1 MLKKIIKLGRFQFA
15 LPVFMVF
22 SCGSLLA
29 MLSSDGFFNV
39 SRFIFGYL
47 IFFSAQL
54 SVQYSNE
61 YFDFDADRLTI
72 PTFFSGGSKV
82 LRNNYSLKIFSKW
95 ISIFL
100 AIVSIILSVLFVS
113 VFKVSIRIIILA
125 VFANLLGWFYTAP
138 PLRFS
143 YRGLGEI
150 TIMLIIGIMLPIA
163 GFVTLRDTLDKEI
176 IIILIPLL
184 LCTAMLSIAVEIPD
198 YKADRISGKNNLV
211 SVYGRKTGYL
221 MLTVFSSAAFVYF
234 IIIAV
239 LNMIYGFYRYDI
251 NFILLGLVS
260 IPSLV
265 TSFYGSMVNPSERR
279 KITLFI
285 NVIIF
290 SLFFILLIFNIH
302 LIILVLSV

>member
-1 MLKKIIKLGRFQFA
+1 LLKKIIKLGRFQFA

-22 SCGSLLA
+22 LCGSLLA
-29 MLSSDGFFNV
+29 VLSNDGLFNV
-39 SRFIFGYL
+39 ARFIFGYL

-82 LRNNYSLKIFSKW
+82 LRNNKNLKIFSKW
-95 ISIFL
+95 ISISL
-100 AIVSIILSVLFVS
+100 LIISIILSVLFVL
-113 VFKVSIRIIILA
+113 VFKVSVRIIILA

-150 TIMLIIGIMLPIA
+150 TIMLIIGIILPIA

-184 LCTAMLSIAVEIPD
+184 LCTTMLSIAVEIPD
-198 YKADRISGKNNLV
+198 YEADRISGKKNLI

-221 MLTVFSSAAFVYF
+221 LLSIFSTAAFVYF
-234 IIIAV
+234 ITIAV
-239 LNMIYGFYRYDI
+239 LNMIYRFYRYDI

-265 TSFYGSMVNPSERR
+265 TSFYGSIVNPPERR

>member
-22 SCGSLLA
+22 SCGTLLA
-29 MLSSDGFFNV
+29 LLAGESFYLTK
-39 SRFIFGYL
+39 FIFGYM

-54 SVQYSNE
+54 SVQYGNE
-61 YFDFDADRLTI
+61 YFDYDADRLTI

-82 LRNNYSLKIFSKW
+82 LRNNKNLRIFSKW
-95 ISIFL
+95 ISISL
-100 AIVSIILSVLFVS
+100 LIISIILSVLFVLIFEAS
-113 VFKVSIRIIILA
+113 VWIIILA
-125 VFANLLGWFYTAP
+125 VFANLLGWFYSAP
-138 PLRFS
+138 PLKLS
-143 YRGLGEI
+143 HRGLGEVI
-150 TIMLIIGIMLPIA
+150 IMLIIGIILPVA
-163 GFVTLRDTLDKEI
+163 GFITFRDTLDKEI

-198 YKADRISGKNNLV
+198 YGADRFYGKKNLI

-221 MLTVFSSAAFVYF
+221 LLSVFSTVAFVYF
-234 IIIAV
+234 TTIAV
-239 LNMIYGFYRYDI
+239 LNMIYGFHRYNI

-265 TSFYGSMVNPSERR
+265 TSFYGSIVNPSERR
-279 KITLFI
+279 KIVSFI

-290 SLFFILLIFNIH
+290 TLFFILLIFNIH
-302 LIILVLSV
+302 LIILVLAG

>member
-22 SCGSLLA
+22 SCGTLLA
-29 MLSSDGFFNV
+29 LLAGESFYLTK
-39 SRFIFGYL
+39 FIFGYM

-54 SVQYSNE
+54 SVQYGNE
-61 YFDFDADRLTI
+61 YFDYDADRMTI

-82 LRNNYSLKIFSKW
+82 LRNNKNLIIFSKW
-95 ISIFL
+95 ISISL
-100 AIVSIILSVLFVS
+100 LIISIILSVLFVLIFEAS
-113 VFKVSIRIIILA
+113 VWIIILA
-125 VFANLLGWFYTAP
+125 VFANLLGWFYSAP
-138 PLRFS
+138 PLKLS
-143 YRGLGEI
+143 HRGLGEVI
-150 TIMLIIGIMLPIA
+150 IMLIIGIILPVA
-163 GFVTLRDTLDKEI
+163 GFITFRDTLDKEI

-198 YKADRISGKNNLV
+198 YGADRFYGKKNLI

-221 MLTVFSSAAFVYF
+221 LLSVFSTGTFVYF
-234 IIIAV
+234 ITIAV
-239 LNMIYGFYRYDI
+239 LNMIYRFYRFDI

-265 TSFYGSMVNPSERR
+265 TSFYGSIVNPSERR
-279 KITLFI
+279 KIVSFI

-290 SLFFILLIFNIH
+290 TLFFILLIFNIH
-302 LIILVLSV
+302 LIILVLAG

>member
-22 SCGSLLA
+22 LCGALLA
-29 MLSSDGFFNV
+29 LLTGGKFLSDKV
-39 SRFIFGYL
+39 HIRIYDL
-47 IFFSAQL
+47 FFSQL
-54 SVQYSNE
+54 SVQYGNE
-61 YFDFDADRLTI
+61 YFDYDADRMTI

-82 LRNNYSLKIFSKW
+82 LRNNKNLKIFSKW
-95 ISIFL
+95 ISISL
-100 AIVSIILSVLFVS
+100 LIISIILSVLFVLIFESS
-113 VFKVSIRIIILA
+113 VWIIILA
-125 VFANLLGWFYTAP
+125 VLADLLGWFYSAP
-138 PLRFS
+138 PLKLS

-150 TIMLIIGIMLPIA
+150 TIMLIIGIILPIA
-163 GFVTLRDTLDKEI
+163 GFITFRDTLDKEI

-184 LCTAMLSIAVEIPD
+184 LYTAMLSIAVEIPD
-198 YKADRISGKNNLV
+198 YGADRFSGKKNLI

-221 MLTVFSSAAFVYF
+221 LLSVFSTTAFVYF
-234 IIIAV
+234 ITMAV
-239 LNMIYGFYRYDI
+239 LNMIYRFNRFDI

-265 TSFYGSMVNPSERR
+265 TSFYGSIANPSERR
-279 KITLFI
+279 KIVAFV

-302 LIILVLSV
+302 LIILVLSG